1 MSVHCKESMCL
12 LLSFYAAFDNGRVE
26 WFDFENRVILTS
38 PSTNQCE
45 ETLSRLTEEQET
57 EAEWN
62 IFLTKSSPESTL
74 VIIRNLNEYV
84 VKTLDIRN
92 CVLNSTCVSTLS
104 EVFGKN
110 ETIKR
115 LYIYSSQLDGGI
127 KQFCNALLTN
137 TSLERLVM
145 WSVTL
150 TDEDIT
156 DLSDVLASN
165 KTLTGLTLS
174 NCNIT
179 DNGIEFL
186 IKGISQNQ
194 TLTFLNIGGNHQIT
208 SISASRIVELLN
220 TTTSLKQLCIFNTSL
235 KDNDIELIC
244 TSLTS
249 NSTIETLELS
259 LQYEEICK
267 KFDCYQLII
276 NRLEF
281 HIYEEIPL

>member
-1 MSVHCKESMCL
+1 MCL
-12 LLSFYAAFDNGRVE
+12 LLISFYAAVDNGKVE
-26 WFDFENRVILTS
+26 WFDFENRIILTS

-45 ETLSRLTEEQET
+45 EALSRLKEEQET
-57 EAEWN
+57 EKEWN

-74 VIIRNLNEYV
+74 VIISNLNEYI

-92 CVLNSTCVSTLS
+92 CLLSNACMSTLS
-104 EVFGKN
+104 EVFVKN

-156 DLSDVLASN
+156 HLSDVLASN

-179 DNGIEFL
+179 DNGIESV
-186 IKGISQNQ
+186 IKGLSQNQ
-194 TLTFLNIGGNHQIT
+194 TLTFLNIGGNPLIT

-220 TTTSLKQLCIFNTSL
+220 TTTSLKELRIFNTSL

-249 NSTIETLELS
+249 NSAIETLELS

-267 KFDCYQLII
+267 KFACYQLII
-276 NRLEF
+276 DRLEF
-281 HIYEEIPL
+281 HIYEEIPW